1 MSLGRMN
8 HGCVAYTEAGRTKI
22 MVAGG
27 VIRTAQ
33 GDAVVTT
40 SVEVM
45 DWPTKTWTSQRS
57 LPRKLTGNK
66 RKYPKLIMKV
76 A

>member
-1 MSLGRMN
+1 
-8 HGCVAYTEAGRTKI
+8 

-27 VIRTAQ
+27 VTITPQ

-45 DWPTKTWTSQRS
+45 DWPTKTWTSQRA
-57 LPRKLTGNK
+57 LPRGLTGEE
-66 RKYPKLIMKV
+66 
-76 A
+76 

>member
-1 MSLGRMN
+1 MLFTTPQMTVGRLN
-8 HGCVAYTEAGRTKI
+8 HGCVAYKEGGRHKI

-27 VIRTAQ
+27 VTMTAQ

-45 DWPTKTWTSQRS
+45 DWPSKTWTSQRA
-57 LPRKLTGNK
+57 LPWKLTGEE
-66 RKYPKLIMKV
+66 
-76 A
+76 

>member
-1 MSLGRMN
+1 MTVGRLN
-8 HGCVAYTEAGRTKI
+8 HGCVSYSEGGRTKI

-27 VIRTAQ
+27 VTKTAQ

-45 DWPTKTWTSQRS
+45 DWPTKTWTSQRA
-57 LPRKLTGNK
+57 LPRTPTGEQ
-66 RKYPKLIMKV
+66 
-76 A
+76 